1 MNRSSKHTDRNRILK
16 QITEKKKINAKNIL
30 LKLKKDR

>member
-16 QITEKKKINAKNIL
+16 QITEKKNKCKEYPFET
-30 LKLKKDR
+30 